1 MKLLH
6 QTLGTFALV
15 AVFNAIAP
23 LPAFAQQVT
32 PSETSV
38 RVEAD
43 DFLTLATTAMN
54 DGDYHNAVYHAN
66 KALELDASLADAYL
80 LRGRAFSQLGDREA
94 AIADLEKAADLYLV
108 QNNRLQYQVTLDTL
122 SGV

>member
-23 LPAFAQQVT
+23 RGAIAQQVT
-32 PSETSV
+32 PSQTSV
-38 RVEAD
+38 SIVAD

-66 KALELDASLADAYL
+66 KALELDASLAEVYL
-80 LRGRAFSQLGDREA
+80 LRGQAFSQLGDRDA
-94 AIADLEKAADLYLV
+94 AIADLEKAADLFLV
-108 QNNRLQYQVTLDTL
+108 QNDRLRYQVTLDTL